1 MYNKIIYNF
10 VINDLKNKFP
20 FNEKTD
26 CKEKYNETIQDFL
39 YEEIINKM

>member
-1 MYNKIIYNF
+1 MYNK

-26 CKEKYNETIQDFL
+26 CKEKYIETIQDYL
-39 YEEIINKM
+39 HEKIINKI